1 MTHLCNYRIS
11 GGLAWRTN
19 RLHNVEQEAVIAI
32 SHLYTPL
39 MSSKRKGRSSAAS
52 QSSNQSPE
60 EKRSKYSETD
70 EVFEA
75 LEMAEDIGLKLQR
88 VLNKLEKLD
97 KIEAHLS
104 EVSASLASIEEK
116 VSRLDEDVQNL
127 KQETNR
133 VEKKA
138 SELEESIQFNEE
150 DISDLKK
157 ESKESKFEINDLRKQ
172 LLYLETY
179 SSRKNVK
186 FFGIDKVASASEVD
200 SPPEDTRNL
209 LLKFLENKLRIENPH
224 GRIEFQRVHRLG
236 KPNNSSDKPC
246 PIIARFLR
254 YSDKEMMMD
263 QARKELKR
271 QQDKQFSVFDDIPK
285 ELYEIRKS
293 QMKKF
298 KEARSKGCTV
308 YFSKAQPAK
317 LFVNGKF
324 ILANAPLSDF
334 V

>member
-1 MTHLCNYRIS
+1 M
-11 GGLAWRTN
+11 
-19 RLHNVEQEAVIAI
+19 IAI
-32 SHLYTPL
+32 FHLYTPL

-60 EKRSKYSETD
+60 EKRSKNSETD

-75 LEMAEDIGLKLQR
+75 LEMAEDVGLKLQR
-88 VLNKLEKLD
+88 VLDKLEKLD

-116 VSRLDEDVQNL
+116 VSHLDEDVQDL
-127 KQETNR
+127 KQKTEWKR
-133 VEKKA
+133 KR
-138 SELEESIQFNEE
+138 SELEERIQSNK
-150 DISDLKK
+150 DDNSDLKK
-157 ESKESKFEINDLRKQ
+157 DSKESKFEINDLRKQ
-172 LLYLETY
+172 SLYLETY
-179 SSRKNVK
+179 SRRENVK
-186 FFGIDKVASASEVD
+186 FFGIDEVVPASEVD
-200 SPPEDTRNL
+200 SPPEDTRDL
-209 LLKFLENKLRIENPH
+209 LFKFLENKLRIENPR

-236 KPNNSSDKPC
+236 KPNNSSDKPR

-254 YSDKEMMMD
+254 YSDKEMVMD
-263 QARKELKR
+263 QARKELKS
-271 QQDKQFSVFDDIPK
+271 QEDKQFSVFDDIPK

-298 KEARSKGCTV
+298 KEARGKGRTV
-308 YFSKAQPAK
+308 YFSKVQPDK

-324 ILANAPLSDF
+324 IPANAPLTDF